1 MFLNR
6 ILSANAFILSGMLFH
21 FIFSFDLKSGYHH
34 VISCIADF
42 CYFHWI
48 LVPLKLD
55 MFTLLFALWDSAPYN
70 FTKLLKPTE
79 THWRIRGIPIAIIF
93 DDGIGV
99 DSTLEAAKTNSS
111 SVHSDLFRCG
121 FGINHEKSVWQPSTT
136 FS

>member
-1 MFLNR
+1 
-6 ILSANAFILSGMLFH
+6 ML
-21 FIFSFDLKSGYHH
+21 
-34 VISCIADF
+34 
-42 CYFHWI
+42 
-48 LVPLKLD
+48 
-55 MFTLLFALWDSAPYN
+55 TLLFALWDSAPYN

-121 FGINHEKSVWQPSTT
+121 FGINHENLSGSPPPPFLSQVFILTLRQVLYLQLILGSTNCGPV
-136 FS
+136 

>member
-1 MFLNR
+1 
-6 ILSANAFILSGMLFH
+6 
-21 FIFSFDLKSGYHH
+21 
-34 VISCIADF
+34 
-42 CYFHWI
+42 
-48 LVPLKLD
+48 
-55 MFTLLFALWDSAPYN
+55 MFTLLFALWNSAPYN

-79 THWRIRGIPIAIIF
+79 THWRIQGIPIAIIF

>member
-1 MFLNR
+1 
-6 ILSANAFILSGMLFH
+6 
-21 FIFSFDLKSGYHH
+21 
-34 VISCIADF
+34 
-42 CYFHWI
+42 
-48 LVPLKLD
+48 
-55 MFTLLFALWDSAPYN
+55 MFTLLFALWNSAPYN
-70 FTKLLKPTE
+70 FTQFLKPTE

-121 FGINHEKSVWQPSTT
+121 FDVNHEKSVWQPSTN